1 MKNRWK
7 FIIIFSIICSLLT
20 GCSLAVEDAENGKA
34 GDKLVGVLITKEHID
49 LFDFDTYMNEHVSV
63 IANEGEVIIDD
74 TSGYANKLYAIESD
88 ENQSGIVFEGIEGV
102 ILLSLEETDESG
114 ESYLTTKNSDGLSD
128 LHTAINVQD
137 EMEEIIV
144 SGKIY
149 TYPSNANEE
158 IYYANPIYQE
168 PDGDI
173 YTIGGSG
180 YYMNTSCGEGE
191 QMGTSFSTETK
202 ETING
207 KSKAEKSTVEV
218 KYMLMYKPVEIT
230 LYQMSKE
237 HTIIQ
242 KTEYE
247 PGNLPESINADTNTA
262 YFLIET
268 QKEDLEGNIFY
279 MREVF
284 EPSLGA
290 ENYLNTYTPMG
301 NGILTK
307 QQTEIIWDE

>member
-20 GCSLAVEDAENGKA
+20 GCSLAVEDAENGQA

-49 LFDFDTYMNEHVSV
+49 LFDFDTYMN
-63 IANEGEVIIDD
+63 
-74 TSGYANKLYAIESD
+74 KLYAIESD
-88 ENQSGIVFEGIEGV
+88 ENQSGIVFEGIDGV
-102 ILLSLEETDESG
+102 ILLSLEETDENG
-114 ESYLTTKNSDGLSD
+114 ESYLTTKSSEGFSD

-137 EMEEIIV
+137 EMEEITV

-149 TYPSNANEE
+149 TYPSNVSEE

-173 YTIGGSG
+173 YTVGGSG
-180 YYMNTSCGEGE
+180 YSMNTSCGEGE
-191 QMGTSFSTETK
+191 QMGTSFSPETK

-207 KSKAEKSTVEV
+207 KSKAEKYTVEV

-242 KTEYE
+242 KDEYE
-247 PGNLPESINADTNTA
+247 PGNLPTTINADSNTA

-279 MREVF
+279 MREIF
-284 EPSLGA
+284 EPSLEA
-290 ENYLNTYTPMG
+290 ENYLNTYCPMG

-307 QQTEIIWDE
+307 QQTEIIWDK